1 VDTGEVDTEVH
12 IVRAIRHIGM
22 DEAAHDPT
30 MMKKKDA
37 WHLCAIT
44 VECTRMMTSEQR
56 GESPPPHA
64 KSQQLC
70 KPSTAQSEHAIKSSL
85 RVSDGRDIAES
96 IVSSKGCKRLRTAHM
111 YESKTGA
118 VFLNAVA
125 TRCEICE
132 RFTAE
137 AAA

>member
-1 VDTGEVDTEVH
+1 
-12 IVRAIRHIGM
+12 
-22 DEAAHDPT
+22 
-30 MMKKKDA
+30 
-37 WHLCAIT
+37 
-44 VECTRMMTSEQR
+44 MMTSEQR
-56 GESPPPHA
+56 RESTPPHA

-70 KPSTAQSEHAIKSSL
+70 KPSTAQSEHAIKSAL
-85 RVSDGRDIAES
+85 WICDGGDIAES
-96 IVSSKGCKRLRTAHM
+96 IVSSKGSKRLRTPHM
-111 YESKTGA
+111 YKGKTGA